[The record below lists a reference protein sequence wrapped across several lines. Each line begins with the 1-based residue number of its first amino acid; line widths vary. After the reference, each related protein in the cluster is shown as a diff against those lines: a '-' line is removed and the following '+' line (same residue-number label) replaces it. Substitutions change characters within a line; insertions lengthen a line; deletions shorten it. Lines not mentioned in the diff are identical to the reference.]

1 MSTKHVFNLN
11 IPPQKL
17 TEKSN
22 IQWMHS
28 TILQIMPNTIPSNL
42 QHTSINAKH
51 PKLVP
56 CLLGVKVEILLQ
68 GGDPNHPPT
77 HLPQP
82 TSMLQLD
89 GNNWRRR
96 RRRVWTAIHNNQ
108 PTTTQQQH
116 DSINTIHS
124 TNQQH
129 DSASAS
135 NTSIN
140 NVQSQQSLS
149 PTLMQI
155 QMQQQ
160 SQVLVD
166 Y

>member
-1 MSTKHVFNLN
+1 MDAQHN
-11 IPPQKL
+11 IPNNAK
-17 TEKSN
+17 
-22 IQWMHS
+22 
-28 TILQIMPNTIPSNL
+28 TIPSNL

-89 GNNWRRR
+89 SNNWRRR
-96 RRRVWTAIHNNQ
+96 RRVWSTIHNNQ
-108 PTTTQQQH
+108 PTTTQQH
-116 DSINTIHS
+116 NNNSMIVSIHS
-124 TNQQH
+124 ANQQH
-129 DSASAS
+129 DSTSAS

-166 Y
+166 C